1 MVADMGFTT
10 LSDVVESW
18 DEVRRIPDYAE
29 KAGVML
35 FQK

>member
-1 MVADMGFTT
+1 MCFTA

-18 DEVRRIPDYAE
+18 DEVRRVLDYAE
-29 KAGVML
+29 KAGLMP